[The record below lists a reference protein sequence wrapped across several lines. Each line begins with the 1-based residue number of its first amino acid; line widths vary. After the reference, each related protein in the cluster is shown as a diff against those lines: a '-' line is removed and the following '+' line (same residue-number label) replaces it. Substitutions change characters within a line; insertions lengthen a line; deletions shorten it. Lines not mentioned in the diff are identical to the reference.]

1 MASYHFHLTQ
11 VKRSRGQSVV
21 AQAAYRSGEKLYSTY
36 YGESSDFTRKRGV
49 VMAEICLPDHAP
61 REYANRETLW
71 NALEWAE
78 HGRKAQLAHSLDIT
92 LMNEFS
98 MEENIEMARA
108 FCPGR
113 TGVQRYDCRFCNS

>member
-11 VKRSRGQSVV
+11 VKRSRGQSVI

-61 REYANRETLW
+61 REYAIGKLCGMRW
-71 NALEWAE
+71 NGQNTEEKHSWLTALIL
-78 HGRKAQLAHSLDIT
+78 RS
-92 LMNEFS
+92 
-98 MEENIEMARA
+98 
-108 FCPGR
+108 
-113 TGVQRYDCRFCNS
+113 